1 MELFLILILI
11 LILNGIREAMRPA
24 LPVAL
29 RQAWP
34 SHRFFAA
41 ALACFER
48 FSKISRD
55 FSYSCRQRG

>member
-1 MELFLILILI
+1 MILILI

-24 LPVAL
+24 LPMAL

-41 ALACFER
+41 ALPSFDRCA
-48 FSKISRD
+48 KISCD
-55 FSYSCRQRG
+55 FRHSSRQRG